1 MSFLGYSSYTP
12 GKHALKGLAETLR
25 SEGLLYDIDV
35 HIFFA
40 PAMDSPGLAEETR
53 IKPVLT
59 RKFEEDDKIL
69 SCEEAAKS
77 LLGGLFLLI
86 LRFSPAICALLT

>member
-40 PAMDSPGLAEETR
+40 PAMDSPGLAEETM
-53 IKPVLT
+53 IKPALT
-59 RKFEEDDKIL
+59 RKFEEDDNIL
-69 SCEEAAKS
+69 SCEDAAEAMLKGTPIN
-77 LLGGLFLLI
+77 L
-86 LRFSPAICALLT
+86 SPNI

>member
-40 PAMDSPGLAEETR
+40 PAMDSPGLAEETK
-53 IKPVLT
+53 IKPALT
-59 RKFEEDDKIL
+59 RKFEEDDNIL
-69 SCEEAAKS
+69 SCEDAAEAMLKGTPIN
-77 LLGGLFLLI
+77 L
-86 LRFSPAICALLT
+86 SPTI